1 MENGMQY
8 SSFYGDSLRRL
19 KKNKMAMFC
28 ACVLIL
34 LALMAIFAPLLAPYD
49 PTYQDYSAVLGGPCK
64 AHLFGTDEFGR
75 DILSRIIYGSRVS
88 MIVAVGATI
97 VGAIIGVLIG
107 LTAGYFGGWI
117 DSVLMRVMDGMFSF
131 PFILLAMIL
140 ITVLGNGVMNVI
152 LAIGIRDL
160 PVSREVRS

>member
-1 MENGMQY
+1 MAKKLLGFFNKQKQFEQDVMENGMQY

-64 AHLFGTDEFGR
+64 AHPFGTDGITGLKTEKREINPKNVPTGQ
-75 DILSRIIYGSRVS
+75 
-88 MIVAVGATI
+88 IV
-97 VGAIIGVLIG
+97 LQ
-107 LTAGYFGGWI
+107 
-117 DSVLMRVMDGMFSF
+117 
-131 PFILLAMIL
+131 
-140 ITVLGNGVMNVI
+140 
-152 LAIGIRDL
+152 
-160 PVSREVRS
+160 

>member
-1 MENGMQY
+1 MAKKLLGFFNKQKQFEQDVMENGMQY

-64 AHLFGTDEFGR
+64 AHPFGTDEFGR

-88 MIVAVGATI
+88 DVK
-97 VGAIIGVLIG
+97 
-107 LTAGYFGGWI
+107 
-117 DSVLMRVMDGMFSF
+117 
-131 PFILLAMIL
+131 
-140 ITVLGNGVMNVI
+140 
-152 LAIGIRDL
+152 
-160 PVSREVRS
+160 

>member
-1 MENGMQY
+1 MAKKLLGFFNKQKQFEQDVMENGMQY

-64 AHLFGTDEFGR
+64 AHPFGTDEFGR
-75 DILSRIIYGSRVS
+75 DILSRIIYGSRVTIS
-88 MIVAVGATI
+88 IGIVAQIIASI
-97 VGAIIGVLIG
+97 VGVTLGSL
-107 LTAGYFGGWI
+107 AGYYGGWI
-117 DSVLMRVMDGMFSF
+117 DSLISRVMG
-131 PFILLAMIL
+131 
-140 ITVLGNGVMNVI
+140 
-152 LAIGIRDL
+152 DL
-160 PVSREVRS
+160 PGIPGSDLRHGDP

>member
-1 MENGMQY
+1 MAKKLLGFFNKQKQFEQDVMENGMQY

-64 AHLFGTDEFGR
+64 ACLLYT
-75 DILSRIIYGSRVS
+75 STRV
-88 MIVAVGATI
+88 VG
-97 VGAIIGVLIG
+97 
-107 LTAGYFGGWI
+107 
-117 DSVLMRVMDGMFSF
+117 
-131 PFILLAMIL
+131 
-140 ITVLGNGVMNVI
+140 ITMNVI
-152 LAIGIRDL
+152 PGNAGV
-160 PVSREVRS
+160 PVPAMMSP